1 MPWKMLAS
9 TLDFFGNKIADPLLF
24 DSRVHT
30 WPTVTPSLAFIVGQN
45 FQAKSA
51 MDVGQYAQVAC
62 LKIKNPC
69 RRLLILE
76 HFFLM
81 ITNWATPVGCS
92 GGYMAAGE
100 SGLGALVLLCPQR
113 ELPAA
118 WVGGTLP
125 PASHHD

>member
-1 MPWKMLAS
+1 MQ
-9 TLDFFGNKIADPLLF
+9 
-24 DSRVHT
+24 
-30 WPTVTPSLAFIVGQN
+30 TVPV
-45 FQAKSA
+45 
-51 MDVGQYAQVAC
+51 
-62 LKIKNPC
+62 
-69 RRLLILE
+69 LILE

>member
-1 MPWKMLAS
+1 MLILVAHRYATFLCS
-9 TLDFFGNKIADPLLF
+9 WDD
-24 DSRVHT
+24 DSLVWQLT
-30 WPTVTPSLAFIVGQN
+30 I
-45 FQAKSA
+45 
-51 MDVGQYAQVAC
+51 
-62 LKIKNPC
+62 
-69 RRLLILE
+69 ILE

-100 SGLGALVLLCPQR
+100 SGLVALLLLCPQR

-118 WVGGTLP
+118 WVDRTLP